1 MRGIWYPIV
10 HMNKI
15 MKILITLVVALMV
28 SVGIIQANEGN
39 VVLTG
44 TDVSCE
50 GVSLWKGNSYRVVGR
65 CEGLVYP
72 YATQLEHYVLW
83 AKAIDKSEIVRVGEV
98 ERGYWD
104 GSVKDS
110 YTDLYLT
117 AESNGLPRRPSET
130 QVASGVVSGFG
141 FSDSEAVTAPIATP
155 APLAEE
161 NDESM
166 TVQNEVD
173 KKIIS
178 NSTAGDV
185 IGKIVRSLLVIVA
198 VVIVIVI
205 GTSLV
210 FRRRGSVST

>member
-1 MRGIWYPIV
+1 
-10 HMNKI
+10 MNKI
-15 MKILITLVVALMV
+15 TKILVTLIVALIA
-28 SVGIIQANEGN
+28 STGITQANEGN

-83 AKAIDKSEIVRVGEV
+83 AKEINKSEIVRVGEV

-110 YTDLYLT
+110 FTDLYLT

-130 QVASGVVSGFG
+130 QVASGVVSEFG
-141 FSDSEAVTAPIATP
+141 FSDSEIVTAPIVTP
-155 APLAEE
+155 APLVEE
-161 NDESM
+161 SDESM
-166 TVQNEVD
+166 TVQNGVE
-173 KKIIS
+173 KKTIS
-178 NSTAGDV
+178 SGTAGDV
-185 IGKIVRSLLVIVA
+185 IGKIIKSLLVIVA
-198 VVIVIVI
+198 VVIVLVV

-210 FRRRGSVST
+210 FRKRGSVST